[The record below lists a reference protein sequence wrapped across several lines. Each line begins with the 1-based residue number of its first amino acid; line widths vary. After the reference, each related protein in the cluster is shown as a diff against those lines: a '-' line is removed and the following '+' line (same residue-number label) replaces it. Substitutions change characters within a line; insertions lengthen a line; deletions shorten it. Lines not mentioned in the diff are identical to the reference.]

1 MRLIITALRSHSL
14 EENRNLATAAVAAQ
28 DLGVVAFD
36 LAGREAAF
44 PDPLTFKKSF
54 DIARNGGLAITLHA
68 GEWGGA
74 AQVRR
79 ALEVQPARIAHGGVA
94 VDDPSLCAELAAR
107 NVSLDLCPTSNTQA
121 AIVAGY
127 GDFPIAELRR
137 RGVPITL
144 NTDDLVVS
152 DVTLS
157 EEYLNVHRRLGLPVA
172 DLIGLARTGYDF
184 AFAEQGTKVR
194 LRNALESWLA
204 QRGM

>member
-1 MRLIITALRSHSL
+1 
-14 EENRNLATAAVAAQ
+14 
-28 DLGVVAFD
+28 
-36 LAGREAAF
+36 
-44 PDPLTFKKSF
+44 
-54 DIARNGGLAITLHA
+54 
-68 GEWGGA
+68 
-74 AQVRR
+74 VRR

-107 NVSLDLCPTSNTQA
+107 NVSLDLCPTSNMQA

-157 EEYLNVHRRLGLPVA
+157 EEYLSVHRRMGLPVA